1 MLSSLHI
8 ENYVLID
15 SLDITLPEG
24 LGIITGQTGAGK
36 SILLGA
42 LSLLTGAKGD
52 ASLISPGAQ
61 NCIVEGEF
69 IAPETVRSVL
79 EEAEVEWEDGRL
91 LIRRVLNASGR
102 SRCFIND
109 SPVNVQVLQGIA
121 SSLVDIHSQHQSLQL
136 ADKRFQMEVL
146 DHYAGCA
153 ADVEECRR
161 LWNVIL
167 SETKELEALHGRL
180 SRLQEDR
187 DYNAARFKQ
196 LDDARLR
203 DGELEELD
211 AEQKQLA
218 NAESIKE
225 NFSAVSAL
233 LEPEEGM
240 SVESALK
247 EAERIL
253 GKLSRLVPGTSELAE
268 RLHSSRIELSDIAET
283 VAEMDS
289 RVNLSQ
295 ERLEQVEDRMSLLYS
310 LMQKHGCASV
320 AELIAARERYGE
332 ALFDSTAL
340 EEKAAALEKT
350 LSGTRKAHL
359 AICGRIH
366 SARQKAAPGLAAGIQ
381 ESLRFL
387 ELDRAVFAV
396 ELTAAEPS
404 ATGSDAVTF
413 KFSSTGSSP
422 ADVAKCASG
431 GEISR
436 IMLSLKAL
444 MARYTGMPT
453 MIFDEI
459 DTGVSGSA
467 ADKMGQMICRMGDS
481 MQVLAITHLPQV
493 AAKGKAHFVVEKSA
507 SADAAVST
515 MRRLS
520 DEERVNEIARL
531 LSGERITPEA
541 IANAKALLL

>member
-1 MLSSLHI
+1 MLRSLHI

-15 SLDITLPEG
+15 SLDISLPEG

-42 LSLLTGAKGD
+42 LSLLMGGKGD
-52 ASLISPGAQ
+52 AGLISAGAQ

-69 IAPETVRSVL
+69 TVPEAIRPVL
-79 EEAEVEWEDGRL
+79 EEAEVEWDGGNL

-102 SRCFIND
+102 SRSFIND
-109 SPVNVQVLQGIA
+109 SPVNVQLLQEISA
-121 SSLVDIHSQHQSLQL
+121 QLVDVHSQHQSLQL
-136 ADKRFQMEVL
+136 ADRRFQMSVL

-153 ADVEECRR
+153 ADVEECRAR
-161 LWNVIL
+161 WNEAQAI
-167 SETKELEALHGRL
+167 SREIEALHGKL
-180 SRLQEDR
+180 SRLQADR
-187 DYNAARFKQ
+187 EYNAARFKQ
-196 LDDARLR
+196 LDEARLQ

-225 NFSAVSAL
+225 SFAAASAL

-247 EAERIL
+247 EAERLL
-253 GKLSRLVPGTSELAE
+253 GKLANLVPGTSELAE
-268 RLHSSRIELSDIAET
+268 RLHSSRIELADIAET
-283 VAEMDS
+283 ITELDS
-289 RVNLSQ
+289 HISLSQ
-295 ERLEQVEDRMSLLYS
+295 ERLEQVEERMSLLYS
-310 LMQKHGCASV
+310 LMQKHGCSSV
-320 AELIAARERYGE
+320 AELISEREKYSE
-332 ALFDSTAL
+332 ALFDSSAL
-340 EEKAAALEKT
+340 EEKQSALEKEIE
-350 LSGTRKAHL
+350 STRKAHL
-359 AICGRIH
+359 ALCDKIH
-366 SARQKAAPGLAAGIQ
+366 KARAKSAPGLAAGIQ

-396 ELTAAEPS
+396 ELEDASPS
-404 ATGSDAVTF
+404 ATGADAVIF
-413 KFSSTGSSP
+413 KFSATGQTP

-467 ADKMGQMICRMGDS
+467 ADKMGQMICKMGEN

-493 AAKGKAHFVVEKSA
+493 AAKGSAHFVVEKSG
-507 SADAAVST
+507 DVSS
-515 MRRLS
+515 MRLLTP
-520 DEERVNEIARL
+520 EERVQEIARL

-541 IANAKALLL
+541 IANAKSLLG